1 MLESYLK
8 YLKHVRHFSPATLA
22 AYGRDLELYHGYLR
36 EAGLEGRELTAS
48 EARGFVGWLSG
59 RGLGSR
65 SINRALSAV
74 RGLFRFARVQGGQA
88 GSDPFREVRSLKV
101 PSHLPSFLLEQEAA
115 SLMDGPAAALP
126 GSAEASAS
134 MPGPA
139 VALPGSAGAS
149 ASMPGLASAIPGS
162 GCASASVP
170 RPAASFWEL
179 RDRLIL
185 ELLYATGCRVSELA
199 AVNLIDLDLGARS
212 IRVRGKGGKERVV
225 FYGAPAAGVLEECLR
240 SRRDLALE
248 RGGEAGKALLLN
260 RRGRRITVR
269 GIQGIVEKALRASG
283 LAKPASPHTF
293 RHSFAT
299 HLLARGRDIRKVQEL
314 LGHANLSSTQVYT
327 HLDIERLAEEYRLA
341 HPHARRQ
348 N

>member
-8 YLKHVRHFSPATLA
+8 YLRHVRHFSPASLA
-22 AYGRDLELYHGYLR
+22 AYGRDLELYRGYLR
-36 EAGLEGRELTAS
+36 EAGLEGRELKPA
-48 EARGFVGWLSG
+48 EARGFVGWLSS

-74 RGLFRFARVQGGQA
+74 RGLFRFQRSHGSSQA
-88 GSDPFREVRSLKV
+88 DPFQQVRGLKV
-101 PSHLPSFLLEQEAA
+101 QARLPSFLLEQEVAG
-115 SLMDGPAAALP
+115 LVDGTAAA
-126 GSAEASAS
+126 
-134 MPGPA
+134 GP
-139 VALPGSAGAS
+139 ST
-149 ASMPGLASAIPGS
+149 
-162 GCASASVP
+162 
-170 RPAASFWEL
+170 ASFWEL

-199 AVNLIDLDLGARS
+199 SMNLTDLDLNARCV
-212 IRVRGKGGKERVV
+212 RVRGKGGKERVA
-225 FYGAPAAGVLEECLR
+225 FYGAPAAGVLKGYLE
-240 SRRDLALE
+240 SRRALALA
-248 RGGEAGKALLLN
+248 RGREAGKASGALLIN
-260 RRGRRITVR
+260 RRGQRITVR

-314 LGHANLSSTQVYT
+314 LGHSSLSSTQVYT

-348 N
+348 K

>member
-115 SLMDGPAAALP
+115 SLIDGPAEPGTAA
-126 GSAEASAS
+126 SV
-134 MPGPA
+134 PGPA
-139 VALPGSAGAS
+139 AALPGSAGAS

-162 GCASASVP
+162 GCAAASVP
-170 RPAASFWEL
+170 GPAASFWEL

-199 AVNLIDLDLGARS
+199 AVNLTDLDLGARS
-212 IRVRGKGGKERVV
+212 IRVRGKGGRERVV
-225 FYGAPAAGVLEECLR
+225 FYGAPAAGVLKECLL
-240 SRRDLALE
+240 SRRALALE

-283 LAKPASPHTF
+283 LPKPASPHTF

>member
-1 MLESYLK
+1 MLESYLQ

-22 AYGRDLELYHGYLR
+22 AYGRDLELYRRYL
-36 EAGLEGRELTAS
+36 EQSGLEGRELTAA

-59 RGLGSR
+59 RDLSSR
-65 SINRALSAV
+65 SINRTLSAV
-74 RGLFRFARVQGGQA
+74 RGLFRFARAQGGQA
-88 GSDPFREVRSLKV
+88 GPDPFREVRSLKL
-101 PSHLPSFLLEQEAA
+101 PAHLPSFLLEQEASA
-115 SLMDGPAAALP
+115 LLDGQAAAI
-126 GSAEASAS
+126 
-134 MPGPA
+134 
-139 VALPGSAGAS
+139 PGSAGA
-149 ASMPGLASAIPGS
+149 P
-162 GCASASVP
+162 ASVP
-170 RPAASFWEL
+170 RPAAAIPGSAGAPASVPRPAAAIPGIAGAPVSVPRPATSFWEL

-185 ELLYATGCRVSELA
+185 ELLYATGCRVSELSSL
-199 AVNLIDLDLGARS
+199 NLTDLDLSACS
-212 IRVRGKGGKERVV
+212 LRVRGKGGRERVA
-225 FYGAPAAGVLEECLR
+225 FYGAPAAGVLKEYLQSMR
-240 SRRDLALE
+240 ALALA
-248 RGGEAGKALLLN
+248 RGREAGKALLIN
-260 RRGRRITVR
+260 RRGQRITVR

-341 HPHARRQ
+341 HPHARRG

>member
-8 YLKHVRHFSPATLA
+8 YLKHVRHFSPATLE
-22 AYGRDLELYHGYLR
+22 AYGRDLELYRGYLR

-74 RGLFRFARVQGGQA
+74 RGFFRFTRVQGGQA

-101 PSHLPSFLLEQEAA
+101 PSHLPSFLLEQEVGG
-115 SLMDGPAAALP
+115 LIDGPAEP
-126 GSAEASAS
+126 GS
-134 MPGPA
+134 
-139 VALPGSAGAS
+139 VSAGRS
-149 ASMPGLASAIPGS
+149 T
-162 GCASASVP
+162 
-170 RPAASFWEL
+170 ASFWEL

-199 AVNLIDLDLGARS
+199 AVNLTDLDIGARS

-225 FYGAPAAGVLEECLR
+225 FYGTPAAGVLKECLR
-240 SRRDLALE
+240 SRRALALE
-248 RGGEAGKALLLN
+248 RGGEAGKALLIN

-341 HPHARRQ
+341 HPHARRG

>member
-1 MLESYLK
+1 VLESYLK
-8 YLKHVRHFSPATLA
+8 YLQHVRHFSPATVA
-22 AYGRDLELYHGYLR
+22 AYARDLELLQGYLR
-36 EAGLEGRELTAS
+36 ETCLEGRELTAS

-74 RGLFRFARVQGGQA
+74 RGFFRFARVQGGQA
-88 GSDPFREVRSLKV
+88 GSDPFRELRSLKV

-115 SLMDGPAAALP
+115 AVVDG
-126 GSAEASAS
+126 
-134 MPGPA
+134 GPS
-139 VALPGSAGAS
+139 P
-149 ASMPGLASAIPGS
+149 
-162 GCASASVP
+162 
-170 RPAASFWEL
+170 ASFWEL

-199 AVNLIDLDLGARS
+199 AVNLTDLDLGARS
-212 IRVRGKGGKERVV
+212 MRVRGKGGRERVV
-225 FYGAPAAGVLEECLR
+225 FYGAPAAGVLGECLR
-240 SRRDLALE
+240 SRRELALE
-248 RGGEAGKALLLN
+248 KGGEAGKALLLN

-283 LAKPASPHTF
+283 LPKPASPHTF

-299 HLLARGRDIRKVQEL
+299 HLLSRGRDIRKVQEL
-314 LGHANLSSTQVYT
+314 LGHSSLSSTQVYT
-327 HLDIERLAEEYRLA
+327 HLDIERLAEEYRQA
-341 HPHARRQ
+341 HPHARRR

>member
-1 MLESYLK
+1 VLESYLK

-22 AYGRDLELYHGYLR
+22 AYGRDLAQYRRYLQ

-59 RGLGSR
+59 RGLSSR

-74 RGLFRFARVQGGQA
+74 RGLFRFTRVQA
-88 GSDPFREVRSLKV
+88 GETGANPFRGVRSLKI
-101 PSHLPSFLLEQEAA
+101 PSRLPSFLLEQEVAG
-115 SLMDGPAAALP
+115 LM
-126 GSAEASAS
+126 E
-134 MPGPA
+134 
-139 VALPGSAGAS
+139 
-149 ASMPGLASAIPGS
+149 
-162 GCASASVP
+162 
-170 RPAASFWEL
+170 RPTASFWEL

-199 AVNLIDLDLGARS
+199 AMNLTDLDLGARS

-225 FYGAPAAGVLEECLR
+225 FYGAPAAGLLKECLR
-240 SRRDLALE
+240 SRRALAVA
-248 RGGEAGKALLLN
+248 RGREAGKALLLN
-260 RRGRRITVR
+260 RRGQRITVR

-341 HPHARRQ
+341 HPHARRG

>member
-1 MLESYLK
+1 MRRTRVLESYLK

-74 RGLFRFARVQGGQA
+74 RGLFRFTRVQGGQA

-115 SLMDGPAAALP
+115 SLIDGPAAALP
-126 GSAEASAS
+126 GSGCAAAS
-134 MPGPA
+134 MPE
-139 VALPGSAGAS
+139 
-149 ASMPGLASAIPGS
+149 
-162 GCASASVP
+162 
-170 RPAASFWEL
+170 PAASFWEL

-199 AVNLIDLDLGARS
+199 AVNLTDLDLGARS
-212 IRVRGKGGKERVV
+212 IRVRGKGGRERVV
-225 FYGAPAAGVLEECLR
+225 FYGAPAAGVLKECLL
-240 SRRDLALE
+240 SRRALALE

-283 LAKPASPHTF
+283 LPKPASPHTF

-299 HLLARGRDIRKVQEL
+299 HLLNRGRDIRKVQEL